1 MDGLRSLLAK
11 TDCVLASIPRR
22 EIKSTGEGG
31 ALRHRETD
39 RQTGEKGL
47 RGFWPLTP
55 VGGKKKLTRKESS
68 TFQFLEE
75 VKL

>member
-1 MDGLRSLLAK
+1 M
-11 TDCVLASIPRR
+11 
-22 EIKSTGEGG
+22 E
-31 ALRHRETD
+31 

-47 RGFWPLTP
+47 RGFRLLAP

-75 VKL
+75 VEL